1 MSKTDKL
8 VIEFLKDL
16 ETLTDR
22 YGSFSLA
29 APVAQAKMKSLV
41 ADFIAKIEKQK

>member
-1 MSKTDKL
+1 MGKQDKL
-8 VIEFLKDL
+8 AIEFLKDL

-29 APVAQAKMKSLV
+29 KPLAQAKIRSLV
-41 ADFIAKIEKQK
+41 TDFITKIEKQK

>member
-1 MSKTDKL
+1 ML
-8 VIEFLKDL
+8 PEF

-29 APVAQAKMKSLV
+29 QPAAQVKMRSLV
-41 ADFIAKIEKQK
+41 TDFVTKIEKQK

>member
-8 VIEFLKDL
+8 GLQLLKDL

-29 APVAQAKMKSLV
+29 QPAAQTKMRTLV
-41 ADFIAKIEKQK
+41 SDFVTKIEKQK